1 MECESSNINEVI
13 GVILNIFY
21 EKIPH
26 AQKAQKRTKSEQK
39 TKKTFLNALKKHLMG
54 KKVAYSLICVFILF
68 LFVKQI

>member
-1 MECESSNINEVI
+1 MTRKITR
-13 GVILNIFY
+13 VILNIFY
-21 EKIPH
+21 EKIPR

-54 KKVAYSLICVFILF
+54 KKVAYSLICVFMVF

>member
-39 TKKTFLNALKKHLMG
+39 TKKTFLNALKKHLRG
-54 KKVAYSLICVFILF
+54 RKSPIRLF
-68 LFVKQI
+68 AFLYFFCL